1 MAQAGFELPPRAH
14 GWRPPAYASAA
25 GCLAEALPILA
36 PVRRMSVSHWAGLER
51 RLQDN
56 GAIIAWDNKVTPYM
70 VEPMDMSA
78 SRRFRG
84 VVFAGPAR
92 TGKTDALILNRIG
105 HAICC
110 EPCDMRVIHMDRN
123 AAREFSL
130 KKVGALVN
138 YTPALKQRLGR
149 GRFDNNILDK
159 RFQGGMTLDIGW
171 PVVSKVSAS
180 DLPLMLLS
188 DYDRAPEDVEGEG
201 NLFDLAL
208 KRTETFGS
216 RGMAIAESSP
226 GRLIEDD
233 DFLPPEGAPHM
244 APPATGILALY
255 NRGTRGRYYWTCPD
269 CRELF
274 EPDYE
279 LLHFPDE
286 GSPKERGL
294 AAVMGCPHCGA
305 ILEPRHKLELNRAGR
320 WLHESKTGELVSVE
334 DATLRETE
342 LVSYWLKG
350 AAAAFQS
357 WASLVSRYESAWLE
371 FQQTGDETALK
382 TTVNVDQGKPYSS
395 RMVEDEDDLSVKQL
409 KAMAEPYL
417 LKVAPPQTRFLT
429 VAVDVQK
436 GRFVVQVDAWGPGL
450 ERWLIDRFDV
460 HTPPAAAPSA
470 DARAI
475 DPAKYKEDWDALLP
489 LLERY
494 YPVAGNEYQLKPAA
508 LIVDSG
514 GADGVTKNAYAFYRK
529 SRRLSLRRRVFLAKG
544 LDRWERDRAKEVTPE
559 KEEGKRVKRRSDLRI
574 VRVGTWRLKSEVTA
588 SLAREDPG
596 ADAYHLSRNLPDEV
610 FEEFCAERRTPKGWV
625 LRKGRKRNEAL
636 DLGVYGLA
644 LVLVLRAEK
653 INWKRPPVW
662 ARSMETNSF
671 AAPRP
676 SLAEAPATGS
686 RDLAGEGA
694 GEREAG
700 AAQPETRQ
708 RETRQRETQ
717 AEAQAVQTTVKPK
730 RAPAKKVRRKA
741 RRRGNALVAGV
752 RG

>member
-1 MAQAGFELPPRAH
+1 MPSFELPHRLH

-25 GCLAEALPILA
+25 GCLEDALPILA
-36 PVRRMSVSHWAGLER
+36 PVRRMSVSLWAGDER
-51 RLQDN
+51 KLQDN
-56 GAIIAWDNKVTPYM
+56 GAVIAWDNKVTPYM

-84 VVFAGPAR
+84 VAFVGPAR

-130 KKVGALVN
+130 KKVGALIN
-138 YTPALKQRLGR
+138 YTPALKRRLGR

-180 DLPLMLLS
+180 DLPLMLLT
-188 DYDRAPEDVEGEG
+188 DYDRAPEDIEGEG

-269 CRELF
+269 CREHF

-305 ILEPRHKLELNRAGR
+305 ILEPRHKMELNRAGR
-320 WLHESKTGELVSVE
+320 WLHESKTGDLVSVHDE
-334 DATLRETE
+334 ALRETE
-342 LVSYWLKG
+342 FVSYWLKG

-357 WASLVSRYESAWLE
+357 WASLVSRYETAWQE
-371 FQQTGDETALK
+371 FQQTGDETSLK

-395 RMVEDEDDLSVKQL
+395 RMVEDEDDLTVKQL
-409 KAMAEPYL
+409 KDKAEQYL
-417 LKVAPPQTRFLT
+417 LKVAPPETRFLT
-429 VAVDVQK
+429 VSIDVQ
-436 GRFVVQVDAWGPGL
+436 GRYFVVQVDAWGPGL
-450 ERWLIDRFDV
+450 ERWLIDRFEI
-460 HTPPAAAPSA
+460 HTPPEKAPSA
-470 DARAI
+470 DSRAI
-475 DPAKYKEDWDALLP
+475 DPPKYKEDWDVLFP
-489 LLERY
+489 LLEKY
-494 YPVAGNEYQLKPAA
+494 YPVAGSEYQIKPAA

-514 GADGVTKNAYAFYRK
+514 GSDGVTKNAYAFFRK
-529 SRRLSLRRRVFLAKG
+529 SRKLGLRRRVFLAKG
-544 LDRWERDRAKEVTPE
+544 MPKWNRERAKEVTPE
-559 KEEGKRVKRRSDLRI
+559 KEEGKRVKKRSDLKI
-574 VRVGTWRLKSEVTA
+574 VQIGTWRLKAEVTA

-596 ADAYHLSRNLPDEV
+596 ADAYHLTKNLPRNV
-610 FEEFCAERRTPKGWV
+610 FEEFCAERRTPNGWE
-625 LRKGRKRNEAL
+625 LRKGVKRNEAL

-644 LVLVLRAEK
+644 LVLVLKGEK
-653 INWKRPPVW
+653 INWKRPPIW
-662 ARSMETNSF
+662 ARRMETNSF
-671 AAPRP
+671 AALRP
-676 SLAEAPATGS
+676 KQETDPETGAK
-686 RDLAGEGA
+686 DLAGESVC
-694 GEREAG
+694 EREPVP
-700 AAQPETRQ
+700 AQTEAPET
-708 RETRQRETQ
+708 ETE
-717 AEAQAVQTTVKPK
+717 EEKQAVQTTVKPK
-730 RAPAKKVRRKA
+730 RAPTRKVRRKP
-741 RRRGNALVAGV
+741 RRRGNSLVAGL